1 VRLDQASGGSIMAVL
16 EGKRSNGSDS
26 ALESRRQ
33 RLIEIVRARSLLR
46 GTQVKLTSGATS
58 TFYFNLKP
66 AVFDPEGA
74 ALIAALMLAQ
84 VQRDGA
90 RLVGG
95 LEMGAVPIVACIVQL
110 SFLDRDA
117 RNLQGFFVRK
127 AAKEHGTRKLLEGMA
142 EGAALAGERA
152 VIVED
157 VTTTGTSVLAA
168 VAAAREAGLE
178 VRTVVTI
185 VDRLQG
191 AQANFSRHGLEL
203 VALTTARDYDVGG

>member
-16 EGKRSNGSDS
+16 EGKRSNGSDP

>member
-16 EGKRSNGSDS
+16 EGKRSNGSDP

-152 VIVED
+152 VIVAD

>member
-1 VRLDQASGGSIMAVL
+1 MAVL
-16 EGKRSNGSDS
+16 DGERSTGSDS
-26 ALESRRQ
+26 AQVSRRQ

-46 GTQVKLTSGATS
+46 GTQVKLVSGATS
-58 TFYFNLKP
+58 TFYFNMKP
-66 AVFDPEGA
+66 TVFDPEGA
-74 ALIAALMLAQ
+74 ALIADLMLAQ
-84 VQRDGA
+84 VRRDGA

-117 RNLQGFFVRK
+117 RSLQGFFVRK
-127 AAKEHGTRKLLEGMA
+127 AAKAHGTRKLMEGVA
-142 EGAALAGERA
+142 EGASLAGERA

-157 VTTTGTSVLAA
+157 VTTTGTSALAA

-185 VDRLQG
+185 VDRLEG
-191 AQANFSRHGLEL
+191 AAANFSRHGLEL
-203 VALTTARDYDVGG
+203 VALTTARDYDIGD